1 MLSEGGTAPD
11 LALPGVHGRDPAT
24 YELVR
29 SIEDVAATVLAFVP
43 SAHAPVCEDDL
54 RALGTAG
61 WAERDDLIVWAVT
74 GDTVFANAAAGERL
88 ALDFPLLSDR
98 RGAIADAYGV
108 RLDDWHAHRDL
119 PGRALFVVDPDWTV
133 RHARALDPFETPAE
147 SPLTGVASAL
157 ADCGVAVEAPT
168 VEYRV
173 DG

>member
-11 LALPGVHGRDPAT
+11 FALPGVDGREPAT

-29 SIEDVAATVLAFVP
+29 SVEDAAGTVLAFVP
-43 SAHAPVCEDDL
+43 SAHAPVCRDDL
-54 RALGTAG
+54 RALGSSG
-61 WAERDDLIVWAVT
+61 WASRDDLLVWAVT

-98 RGAIADAYGV
+98 RGRIADAYGV

-119 PGRALFVVDPDWTV
+119 PGRALFVVDPEWTV
-133 RHARALDPFETPAE
+133 RRARSLDPFETPAE
-147 SPLTGVASAL
+147 SPLAGVASAL
-157 ADCGVAVEAPT
+157 ADLGIEVEAPP